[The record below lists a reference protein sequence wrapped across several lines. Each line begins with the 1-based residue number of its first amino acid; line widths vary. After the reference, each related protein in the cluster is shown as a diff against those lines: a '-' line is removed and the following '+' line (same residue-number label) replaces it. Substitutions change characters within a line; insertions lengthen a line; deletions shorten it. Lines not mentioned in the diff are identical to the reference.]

1 MLICCSA
8 AIVGF
13 GVRMIIFELLK
24 VFFPE
29 KIESIRLCTARH
41 LRRLTRQP
49 PSNAIAP
56 FVDTGTGVN
65 LVEGPVQQE
74 GVLPLPTT
82 MVQNLDPESEDDAEV
97 RAPQTHSQIFLRLAS
112 YLCLGS
118 HLTRTF
124 PWVHFHS
131 AC

>member
-13 GVRMIIFELLK
+13 GVGMILFELFK

-56 FVDTGTGVN
+56 FVDTGTAVN
-65 LVEGPVQQE
+65 LVEGSVQQE
-74 GVLPLPTT
+74 EGLPLPTT
-82 MVQNLDPESEDDAEV
+82 VVQNFDPEWDDDAEV
-97 RAPQTHSQIFLRLAS
+97 RVPHNHSQMPLRLAPYVCRDS
-112 YLCLGS
+112 PERM
-118 HLTRTF
+118 LTCTF
-124 PWVHFHS
+124 P
-131 AC
+131 